1 VIDESGNTPVQPKS
15 ALSRKVGA
23 KAERKLRARR
33 HAKRTVWFGL
43 GMLGLIGWSI
53 VIPTL
58 IGTGLG
64 IWLDRNQP
72 ASYSWTLSLLI
83 VGLFIG
89 CLIAWRWVSRQYK
102 VLRDDEEHTPDKEGD
117 DE

>member
-1 VIDESGNTPVQPKS
+1 MASLGQ
-15 ALSRKVGA
+15 KVGA
-23 KAERKLRARR
+23 KAERKLRARH

-43 GMLGLIGWSI
+43 GMLGLIGWSV

-64 IWLDRNQP
+64 IWLDQRHP
-72 ASYSWTLSLLI
+72 GVHSWTLSLLI
-83 VGLFIG
+83 VGLFVG
-89 CLIAWRWVSRQYK
+89 CVIAWRWVARQYREIGNEQK
-102 VLRDDEEHTPDKEGD
+102 KEGK